1 MGARVVEHIYC
12 MPKEVE
18 EKPEFNIE
26 QLFGSKTRVRLLR
39 LMLDDP
45 ERAYYVRELTRRI
58 DAQLNSVRRELK
70 NLIDIGI
77 LLESEGNILPEE
89 ERGKPKKNDKKK
101 YYKANANFSFF
112 PELRSIMKKSAILSN
127 KSFVHDLEAKGKLD
141 LLLLTGR
148 FIDRE
153 DIPSDVLVVG
163 TLKPEALQESVAAF
177 EAEIGREINYT
188 YMPRDEFYYRREV
201 SDRFLDSLL
210 VVDRVVLVN
219 NTDLELWSCTLMD
232 KTLTN

>member
-1 MGARVVEHIYC
+1 
-12 MPKEVE
+12 MPGTSDQN
-18 EKPEFNIE
+18 PDFNIE

-39 LMLDDP
+39 LLLEHP
-45 ERAYYVRELTRRI
+45 GRAYYVRELTRRI

-70 NLIDIGI
+70 NLIDIGLISEVEGTI
-77 LLESEGNILPEE
+77 LTEEGKQKET
-89 ERGKPKKNDKKK
+89 KKDKKK
-101 YYKANANFSFF
+101 YYQANETFSFF
-112 PELRSIMKKSAILSN
+112 SELRSIMKKSAILSN
-127 KSFVHDLEAKGKLD
+127 KTFVQDVKKKGKVD

-163 TLKPEALQESVAAF
+163 TLKADHLQAAVAAF

-188 YMPRDEFYYRREV
+188 YMPKEEFYYRKEV

-210 VVDRVVLVN
+210 VADRVILVN
-219 NTDLELWSCTLMD
+219 ETELEL
-232 KTLTN
+232 